1 MRSSLSIPSLRS
13 RMCGI
18 RTPSSKMDF
27 ASAENPRP
35 PTSMTWHVDARS
47 ATGFAS
53 RQAGDTTTKS
63 KRCPVPSHGSLVT
76 KTSPGLIDSTG
87 NRARKCST
95 ARAIVLTCPGVP
107 VTAWAIMRPRRS

>member
-1 MRSSLSIPSLRS
+1 MSAPPSRSF
-13 RMCGI
+13 MCGMS
-18 RTPSSKMDF
+18 TPSSCTDL

-35 PTSMTWHVDARS
+35 PTSMTWQVDARS
-47 ATGFAS
+47 ATGLPS

-63 KRCPVPSHGSLVT
+63 NRWPVPSHGSFVT
-76 KTSPGLIDSTG
+76 KTSPGFIVSAG

-107 VTAWAIMRPRRS
+107 VTAWAIMRPARS